1 MPDPTVNSWSFG
13 VQRDIGYGF
22 VLEAAYVGNNS
33 HHANGTNFNQNGISP
48 DTVWSPNGGTCATP
62 AVGSTGTGQ
71 LAMPGGGYCTGSLNP
86 IYVNPVATSTPLPI
100 NLVRSF
106 PGFYNGIADI
116 TTFTANGGSTYN
128 SLQEQLNKR
137 FGKSVRFS
145 SNWTWQKTT
154 ETNPNQYL
162 PSQLVK
168 VVSGRKQVVNIQLN
182 YSVPSATRFLGK
194 SWLVR
199 GVTEGWKI
207 DAVLSYF
214 SGNPDGVSCSIQSG
228 TPQGAFSGQDGVGSG
243 VPYRCSINRTNFPAL
258 EAPLRLRRMTTT
270 SPTRPLIKACGIRSM
285 HPASS
290 CLRFPPTAS
299 APPRRFFTGD
309 LVMRMKTSAFTRRSL

>member
-1 MPDPTVNSWSFG
+1 MPAG
-13 VQRDIGYGF
+13 GF
-22 VLEAAYVGNNS
+22 
-33 HHANGTNFNQNGISP
+33 
-48 DTVWSPNGGTCATP
+48 
-62 AVGSTGTGQ
+62 
-71 LAMPGGGYCTGSLNP
+71 CTGALNP
-86 IYVNPVATSTPLPI
+86 TYVNPVATGTPLPI

-162 PSQLVK
+162 PAQLIK

-194 SWLVR
+194 SWIVR

-243 VPYRCSINRTNFPAL
+243 IPYRCSLSGPVFLPAGSAPSVLNDNNITNSSFDKNLWYPINASSVQLPAL
-258 EAPLRLRRMTTT
+258 STNGFGNAPQVLYWGPGYENEDVSVYKAFQLKKESQHLIIRGDITNIRNHFNPGDPSASFAINYSTGVNTNTSFGQVTGQTGSPRAAAMSMRLT
-270 SPTRPLIKACGIRSM
+270 
-285 HPASS
+285 
-290 CLRFPPTAS
+290 F
-299 APPRRFFTGD
+299 
-309 LVMRMKTSAFTRRSL
+309 